1 MTMALLVLFSTVS
14 FAVSKHYCGD
24 FLVDVAVVTQ
34 AETCGMQLQQSSKD
48 DECSFQKS
56 SCCTD
61 QIKLVEGQDEVKTS
75 VNDLDFQQQVFLAS
89 FVYTYINLFE
99 GLEQNVIPH
108 KNYPPPFLVKD
119 IHILDEV
126 FLI

>member
-1 MTMALLVLFSTVS
+1 MALLVLLSTVS

-24 FLVDVAVVTQ
+24 FLVDVAIITQ
-34 AETCGMQLQQSSKD
+34 AETCGMQIQQNIYNE
-48 DECSFQKS
+48 ECSFQKT

-61 QIKLVEGQDEVKTS
+61 QIKLVEGHDEVKTAA
-75 VNDLDFQQQVFLAS
+75 NELDFQQQVFIAS
-89 FVYTYINLFE
+89 FVYAYVNLFE
-99 GLEQNVIPH
+99 GLEDNIIPH
-108 KNYPPPFLVKD
+108 KDYPPPLLIKD